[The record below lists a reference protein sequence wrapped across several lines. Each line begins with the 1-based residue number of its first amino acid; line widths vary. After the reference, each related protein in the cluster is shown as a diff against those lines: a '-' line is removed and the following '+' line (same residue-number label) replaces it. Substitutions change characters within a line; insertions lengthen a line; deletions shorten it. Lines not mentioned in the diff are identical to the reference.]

1 MKIEAYLVVLLLAV
15 AVPTGVVAQDRPW
28 WRALDD
34 PTLNALIDEAL
45 VMSPDLSGAVQR
57 IAQAEAMSVRS
68 RAELMPTL
76 SLDALGSV
84 APVSGL
90 GFQFGG
96 LPIGGDP
103 TASRP
108 SIFYTGSGNITAR
121 YNLTSWGAEYRALE
135 SNRLRADASRGDHRA
150 TSHCEPAARRCD
162 ATPL

>member
-1 MKIEAYLVVLLLAV
+1 MKIQAYLVVLLWAV
-15 AVPTGVVAQDRPW
+15 AVPIGVVAQDRPW

-34 PTLNALIDEAL
+34 PTLNALIDEAR
-45 VMSPDLSGAVQR
+45 VMRPDLSGAVQR

-68 RAELMPTL
+68 RAALMPTL

-84 APVSGL
+84 APLSGL

-108 SIFYTGSGNITAR
+108 SIFFVSSVDISFSGQ
-121 YNLTSWGAEYRALE
+121 
-135 SNRLRADASRGDHRA
+135 
-150 TSHCEPAARRCD
+150 
-162 ATPL
+162 